1 MFLCQ
6 FVNAQPS
13 IEICF
18 VDEDDFPLPGAYI
31 STPEGKLKYTS
42 GESGCVWV
50 STQDSLLVVSYVG
63 LGSAIFDVRIA
74 KNGSKIILKTLSA
87 TVSEI
92 LVKAKRNY
100 GGSTAVLTHEELRK
114 IPLIFGERDPFRAL
128 MREPG
133 VSQGSELSARLFVRG
148 GLPSQNLVLLDGVPV
163 YNETHAG
170 PIFSAFNGDVI
181 KQIKVHKLTS
191 PSEYGSGVSSLVE
204 VLTLDP
210 LEDDWKTRFS
220 IGTIGSTFYTS
231 GPVNKKGLSV
241 QLGMRGTLPSLLRP
255 VLGTNTENNHLY
267 YGLFDVNAAVVQSF
281 NSKSNLA
288 FRFFHAIDEGSFGQN
303 GTISNSNSTSVL
315 SEFSLFK
322 INWKNTGLSATHQQ
336 EVGSRWLFKNQLLLS
351 KYEAVSSSI
360 IKQYEDDVLSNRSS
374 DFLDTDILHYGGR
387 SWLSYNAEKWK
398 ANIGLEVKW
407 QLFDPLKR
415 ARQNDD
421 SEEINS
427 NLSFQS
433 TITSTAFSGL
443 TRIFS
448 ERHKVEAS
456 GRLNFYHNTTANT
469 SFTGLQAWIKH
480 HWKIGKKLNL
490 STAFEQSTQF
500 EHGFSAVGEAW
511 QLNIWI
517 PSDGYLRPQLA
528 RQMELNLRYY
538 LNENLSY
545 NTSVYFRH
553 TQHISLAKEA
563 DLLFDEHGSISLE
576 DDFLNNGQ
584 AWNRGI
590 ENVVNLTLPK
600 LELGLSYTLSYTD
613 HQFTQVNRG
622 EKYPGRFDRRHDLA
636 LWTSFK
642 LNSSWSMNAQWIYQ
656 SGIAF
661 TAPVARVA
669 AYYGGILPIFQ
680 NVNNARFPAVHRLD
694 ISLNREWTGRK
705 GHSNELVLSI
715 YNAYNNTIPFNV
727 FASLNGGGRLI
738 ANPPNL
744 FGNVGSTAFD
754 VRGIF
759 GIIPS
764 VTWRKSLVKVKN
776 N

>member
-1 MFLCQ
+1 M
-6 FVNAQPS
+6 NAQPS

-18 VDEDDFPLPGAYI
+18 VDEDDFPLAGAYV
-31 STPEGKLKYTS
+31 STPEGELRYIS
-42 GESGCVWV
+42 DESGCVWV
-50 STQDSLLVVSYVG
+50 STIDSLLLVSYVG
-63 LGSAIFDVRIA
+63 LSPKIFDLRVLQ
-74 KNGSKIILKTLSA
+74 NGSQIMLKTLSA

-100 GGSTAVLTHEELRK
+100 GGSTAALTYEELKK

-133 VSQGSELSARLFVRG
+133 ISQGSELSARLFVRG

-170 PIFSAFNGDVI
+170 PIFSMFNGDVV

-204 VLTLDP
+204 VTTLNP

-255 VLGTNTENNHLY
+255 ILGTNTENNHLY
-267 YGLFDVNAAVVQSF
+267 YGLFDLNAAVVQNF

-288 FRFFHAIDEGSFGQN
+288 FRFFQTIDDGSFGQN
-303 GTISNSNSTSVL
+303 ETVFNNNNTSVL
-315 SEFSLFK
+315 REFSLFK
-322 INWKNTGLSATHQQ
+322 INWKNTGISATYQK
-336 EVGSRWLFKNQLLLS
+336 EIGRRWLFKNQLLVS
-351 KYEAVSSSI
+351 KYKAGSSSI
-360 IKQYEDDVLSNRSS
+360 IRQYEEDVLANQSA
-374 DFLDTDILHYGGR
+374 DYLATDILHYGGR
-387 SWLSYNAEKWK
+387 SWLYYNADKWN
-398 ANIGLEVKW
+398 ANIGLELKW

-415 ARQNDD
+415 SSQSDEE
-421 SEEINS
+421 SEGINS

-433 TITSTAFSGL
+433 TTTSTAFAGL
-443 TRIFS
+443 TRIFND
-448 ERHKVEAS
+448 RHKVEAS
-456 GRLNFYHNTTANT
+456 GRLNFHHNTTANIR
-469 SFTGLQAWIKH
+469 FTRLQAWMKH
-480 HWKIGKKLNL
+480 HWKIGKKLILN
-490 STAFEQSTQF
+490 TALEQSTQF
-500 EHGFSAVGEAW
+500 EHGFSTVGESW

-517 PSDGYLRPQLA
+517 PSDGHLQPQLA

-553 TQHISLAKEA
+553 IQNISLAKEA
-563 DLLFDEHGSISLE
+563 DLLFNERDNIAIETE
-576 DDFLNNGQ
+576 FLNKGQ
-584 AWNRGI
+584 AWNKGL
-590 ENVVNLTLPK
+590 ENVINLTLPK

-613 HQFTQVNRG
+613 HQFAQINRG

-661 TAPVARVA
+661 SAPVARVA
-669 AYYGGILPIFQ
+669 THYGGILPFFQ

-727 FASLNGGGRLI
+727 FASLNRGGGNFI
-738 ANPPNL
+738 ADPPNL
-744 FGNVGSTAFD
+744 FGNIGPTVFD

-764 VTWRKSLVKVKN
+764 VTWRKNLYAK
-776 N
+776 